1 MTDQDNAGS
10 TESDYR
16 KNGYSERSLEMLE
29 SEEGQLNAVFACYGS
44 AAQHGQLFEDS
55 LAKLV
60 ALLNDW
66 LGGGNP
72 VARLEKKT
80 IGELLR
86 LFEKKFVE
94 EIDDWVPKFLDEAR
108 ERRNF
113 LIHKYFLT
121 RANEMG
127 VECGRL
133 SMRRELVGIEAQL
146 ASWCRSCQWAAR
158 SDRGG
163 EDGRTGGEGRRRDN
177 FFSQTANRRKA
188 TVRRFGKFM
197 SSLVKSL
204 LPSMRSS
211 VRRSRHKAIQR

>member
-16 KNGYSERSLEMLE
+16 KNGCSERSLEMLE

-66 LGGGNP
+66 LGSGNP

-86 LFEKKFVE
+86 LFETKFVE
-94 EIDDWVPKFLDEAR
+94 EIDDWVPEFLDEAR

-127 VECGRL
+127 VGV
-133 SMRRELVGIEAQL
+133 REACNAERVGGNRGSV

-158 SDRGG
+158 SDR
-163 EDGRTGGEGRRRDN
+163 
-177 FFSQTANRRKA
+177 
-188 TVRRFGKFM
+188 
-197 SSLVKSL
+197 
-204 LPSMRSS
+204 
-211 VRRSRHKAIQR
+211 